1 MESNKEIKKTI
12 ERYENENNES
22 FSFKNE
28 TKEIQKTDINFL
40 ESEWNTIE
48 LTLKKNNKNNIFN
61 KEEPSFFKATS
72 LSKTIDWDDFD
83 DEIIKNNSFLNRI
96 DELNL
101 NFKLKDIIHPIDNTF
116 EEFKCK
122 KIQDLEI
129 LKKKFNSK
137 YFSNNS
143 IKEENED
150 FINKDTVSSNNDLNQ
165 KNLNELSDYDRL
177 SIIKDKIVVNLNT
190 FNTSNSKKKSFLID
204 DESKNKQNNNT
215 RKINNYIRKLK
226 NNSNDDKIELKNN
239 SINEKL
245 TSLYNIIISTQKQ
258 EKNDKH
264 LISNSK
270 NENNENINTENK
282 SRDYFEEIFENQSN
296 DKLKNIPIK
305 KRSNS
310 SKEISFLKNEN
321 NDKRNFQEI
330 EKMLIQNIKHKKNI
344 INIPNQNPKKANLIR
359 YEKNVFPKK
368 NIVLEKTN
376 KDVMKK
382 IGENK
387 RLLKILFSNNT
398 YSFS

>member
-177 SIIKDKIVVNLNT
+177 SIIKDKIIVNLNT

>member
-12 ERYENENNES
+12 DRYENENNDS

-28 TKEIQKTDINFL
+28 PKEIQKTDINFL
-40 ESEWNTIE
+40 GSEWDTIE

-61 KEEPSFFKATS
+61 KEEPSFLKATS

-83 DEIIKNNSFLNRI
+83 DEIIRNNSFLNRI

-116 EEFKCK
+116 EEFTCK

-150 FINKDTVSSNNDLNQ
+150 YINKDTFSTNNDLIQ
-165 KNLNELSDYDRL
+165 KNINELSDYEGL
-177 SIIKDKIVVNLNT
+177 SIIKDKIIVNVNRY
-190 FNTSNSKKKSFLID
+190 NTSNSKKKSFLID
-204 DESKNKQNNNT
+204 DENKENNNS
-215 RKINNYIRKLK
+215 RKINKYIRKLK
-226 NNSNDDKIELKNN
+226 NNSNDKIELKNN
-239 SINEKL
+239 TINEKL
-245 TSLYNIIISTQKQ
+245 NSLYNIIISTQKQ
-258 EKNDKH
+258 EKNDKNT
-264 LISNSK
+264 IINSK
-270 NENNENINTENK
+270 NENINIENK
-282 SRDYFEEIFENQSN
+282 QKDYFDEIFENQSN
-296 DKLKNIPIK
+296 DKIKNIPIK
-305 KRSNS
+305 KRSHS
-310 SKEISFLKNEN
+310 SKEISFLKIEN
-321 NDKRNFQEI
+321 NEKKNFQEL
-330 EKMLIQNIKHKKNI
+330 EKMLQQNIKHKKNI
-344 INIPNQNPKKANLIR
+344 INIPNKNPKKTNLIR
-359 YEKNVFPKK
+359 YEKNIFPKK

-376 KDVMKK
+376 KEVMKK

>member
-12 ERYENENNES
+12 DRYENENNDS

-28 TKEIQKTDINFL
+28 PKEIQKTDINFL
-40 ESEWNTIE
+40 GSEWDTIE

-61 KEEPSFFKATS
+61 KEEPSFLKATS

-83 DEIIKNNSFLNRI
+83 DEIIRNNSFLNRI

-116 EEFKCK
+116 EEFTCK

-150 FINKDTVSSNNDLNQ
+150 YINKDTLSSNNDLNK
-165 KNLNELSDYDRL
+165 KNINELCDYESL
-177 SIIKDKIVVNLNT
+177 SIIKDKIIVNLNRY
-190 FNTSNSKKKSFLID
+190 NTSNSKKKTFLID
-204 DESKNKQNNNT
+204 DESKNKEDNNSK
-215 RKINNYIRKLK
+215 KINKYIRKLK
-226 NNSNDDKIELKNN
+226 NNSNDKIELKNN

-245 TSLYNIIISTQKQ
+245 NSLYNIIISSQKQ
-258 EKNDKH
+258 EKNEKNS
-264 LISNSK
+264 IINSK
-270 NENNENINTENK
+270 NENNENINMENK
-282 SRDYFEEIFENQSN
+282 PKDYFDEIFENQSN
-296 DKLKNIPIK
+296 DKIKNIPIK
-305 KRSNS
+305 KRSHS
-310 SKEISFLKNEN
+310 SKEISFLKIEN
-321 NDKRNFQEI
+321 NEKKNFQEL
-330 EKMLIQNIKHKKNI
+330 EKLLIQNIKHKKNI
-344 INIPNQNPKKANLIR
+344 INIPNQNPKKTNLIR

-398 YSFS
+398 HSFS

>member
-177 SIIKDKIVVNLNT
+177 SIIKDKIIVNLNT

-330 EKMLIQNIKHKKNI
+330 EKMLQQNIKHKKNI

>member
-1 MESNKEIKKTI
+1 MEFNNEIKKTI

-28 TKEIQKTDINFL
+28 TKEVQKTDINFF
-40 ESEWNTIE
+40 ENEWDTIE

-61 KEEPSFFKATS
+61 KEEPSFLKGTS

-83 DEIIKNNSFLNRI
+83 DEIIRNNSFLNRI

-101 NFKLKDIIHPIDNTF
+101 NFKLKDIIHPIDNSF
-116 EEFKCK
+116 EEFTSK

-150 FINKDTVSSNNDLNQ
+150 YINKDTLSSNNDLNK
-165 KNLNELSDYDRL
+165 KNINELCDYESL
-177 SIIKDKIVVNLNT
+177 SIIKDKIIVNLNRY
-190 FNTSNSKKKSFLID
+190 NTSNSKKKTFLID
-204 DESKNKQNNNT
+204 DESKNKQDNNSK
-215 RKINNYIRKLK
+215 KINKYIRKLK
-226 NNSNDDKIELKNN
+226 NNSNDKIELKNN

-245 TSLYNIIISTQKQ
+245 NSLYNIIISSQKQ
-258 EKNDKH
+258 EKNEKNS
-264 LISNSK
+264 IINSK
-270 NENNENINTENK
+270 NENNENINMENK
-282 SRDYFEEIFENQSN
+282 PKDYFDEIFENQSN
-296 DKLKNIPIK
+296 DKIKNIPIK
-305 KRSNS
+305 KRSHS
-310 SKEISFLKNEN
+310 SKEISFLKIEN
-321 NDKRNFQEI
+321 NEKKNFQEL
-330 EKMLIQNIKHKKNI
+330 EKLLIQNIKHKKNI
-344 INIPNQNPKKANLIR
+344 INIPNQNPKKTNLIR

-398 YSFS
+398 HSFS

>member
-116 EEFKCK
+116 EEFTCK

-150 FINKDTVSSNNDLNQ
+150 YINKDTFSTNNDLIQ
-165 KNLNELSDYDRL
+165 KNINELSDYEGL
-177 SIIKDKIVVNLNT
+177 SIIKDKIIVNVNRY
-190 FNTSNSKKKSFLID
+190 NTSNSKKKSFLID
-204 DESKNKQNNNT
+204 DENKENNNS
-215 RKINNYIRKLK
+215 RKINKYIRKLK
-226 NNSNDDKIELKNN
+226 NNSNDKIELKNN
-239 SINEKL
+239 TINEKL
-245 TSLYNIIISTQKQ
+245 NSLYNIIISTQKQ
-258 EKNDKH
+258 EKNDKNT
-264 LISNSK
+264 IINSK
-270 NENNENINTENK
+270 NENNENINIENK
-282 SRDYFEEIFENQSN
+282 QKDYFDEIFENQSN
-296 DKLKNIPIK
+296 DKIKNIPIK
-305 KRSNS
+305 KRSHS
-310 SKEISFLKNEN
+310 SKEISFLKIEN
-321 NDKRNFQEI
+321 NEKKNFQEL
-330 EKMLIQNIKHKKNI
+330 EKMLQQNIKHKKNI
-344 INIPNQNPKKANLIR
+344 INIPNKNPKKTNLIR
-359 YEKNVFPKK
+359 YEKNIFPKK

-376 KDVMKK
+376 KEVMKK

>member
-28 TKEIQKTDINFL
+28 TKEIKKTDINFL

-116 EEFKCK
+116 EEFTCK

-177 SIIKDKIVVNLNT
+177 SIIKDKIIVNLNT

>member
-1 MESNKEIKKTI
+1 MEFNKEIKKTI

-28 TKEIQKTDINFL
+28 TKEVQKTDINFL
-40 ESEWNTIE
+40 ENEWNTIE

-61 KEEPSFFKATS
+61 KEEPSFLKGTS

-83 DEIIKNNSFLNRI
+83 DEIIRNNSFLNRI

-101 NFKLKDIIHPIDNTF
+101 NFKLKDIIHPIDNSF
-116 EEFKCK
+116 EEFTSK

-129 LKKKFNSK
+129 LKKKFHSK

-150 FINKDTVSSNNDLNQ
+150 FINKETLSSNNDLNK
-165 KNLNELSDYDRL
+165 KNINELCDYESL
-177 SIIKDKIVVNLNT
+177 SIIKDKIIVNLNRY
-190 FNTSNSKKKSFLID
+190 NTSNSKKKTFLID
-204 DESKNKQNNNT
+204 DESKNKQDNNSK
-215 RKINNYIRKLK
+215 KINKYIRKLK
-226 NNSNDDKIELKNN
+226 NNSNDKIELKNN

-245 TSLYNIIISTQKQ
+245 NSLYNIIISSQKQ
-258 EKNDKH
+258 EKNEKNS
-264 LISNSK
+264 IINSK
-270 NENNENINTENK
+270 NENNENINMENK
-282 SRDYFEEIFENQSN
+282 PKDYFDEIFENQSN
-296 DKLKNIPIK
+296 DKIKNIPIK
-305 KRSNS
+305 KRSHS
-310 SKEISFLKNEN
+310 SKEISFLKIEN
-321 NDKRNFQEI
+321 NEKKNFQEL
-330 EKMLIQNIKHKKNI
+330 EKLLIQNIKHKKNI
-344 INIPNQNPKKANLIR
+344 INIPNQNPKKTNLIR

-398 YSFS
+398 HSFS

>member
-1 MESNKEIKKTI
+1 MEFNKEIKKTI

-28 TKEIQKTDINFL
+28 TKEVQKTDINFF
-40 ESEWNTIE
+40 ENEWDTIE

-61 KEEPSFFKATS
+61 KEEPSFLKGTS

-83 DEIIKNNSFLNRI
+83 DEIIRNNSFLNRI

-101 NFKLKDIIHPIDNTF
+101 NFKLKDIIHPIDNSF
-116 EEFKCK
+116 EEFTSK

-150 FINKDTVSSNNDLNQ
+150 YINKDTLSSNNDLNK
-165 KNLNELSDYDRL
+165 KNINELCDYESL
-177 SIIKDKIVVNLNT
+177 SIIKDKIIVNLNRY
-190 FNTSNSKKKSFLID
+190 NTSNSKKKTFLID
-204 DESKNKQNNNT
+204 DESKNKQDNNSK
-215 RKINNYIRKLK
+215 KINKYIRKLK
-226 NNSNDDKIELKNN
+226 NNSNDKIELKNN

-245 TSLYNIIISTQKQ
+245 NSLYNIIISSQKQ
-258 EKNDKH
+258 EKNEKNS
-264 LISNSK
+264 IINSK
-270 NENNENINTENK
+270 NENNENINMENK
-282 SRDYFEEIFENQSN
+282 PKDYFDEIFENQSN
-296 DKLKNIPIK
+296 DKIKNIPIK
-305 KRSNS
+305 KRSHS
-310 SKEISFLKNEN
+310 SKEISFLKIEN
-321 NDKRNFQEI
+321 NEKKNFQEL
-330 EKMLIQNIKHKKNI
+330 EKLLIQNIKHKKNI
-344 INIPNQNPKKANLIR
+344 INIPNQNPKKTNLIR

-398 YSFS
+398 HSFS

>member
-12 ERYENENNES
+12 DRYENENNDS

-28 TKEIQKTDINFL
+28 PKEIQKTDINFL
-40 ESEWNTIE
+40 GSEWDTIE

-61 KEEPSFFKATS
+61 KEEPSFLKATS

-83 DEIIKNNSFLNRI
+83 DEIIRNNSFLNRI

-116 EEFKCK
+116 EEFTCK

-150 FINKDTVSSNNDLNQ
+150 YINKDTFSTNNDLIQ
-165 KNLNELSDYDRL
+165 KNINELSDYEGL
-177 SIIKDKIVVNLNT
+177 SIIKDKIIVNVNRY
-190 FNTSNSKKKSFLID
+190 NTSNSKKKSFLID
-204 DESKNKQNNNT
+204 DENKENT
-215 RKINNYIRKLK
+215 NSRKINKYIRKLK

-245 TSLYNIIISTQKQ
+245 NSLYNIIISTQKQ
-258 EKNDKH
+258 EKNDKNT
-264 LISNSK
+264 IINSK
-270 NENNENINTENK
+270 NENNENINIENK
-282 SRDYFEEIFENQSN
+282 QKDYFDEIFENQSN
-296 DKLKNIPIK
+296 DKIKNIPIK
-305 KRSNS
+305 KRSHS
-310 SKEISFLKNEN
+310 SKEISFLKIEN
-321 NDKRNFQEI
+321 NEKKNFQEL
-330 EKMLIQNIKHKKNI
+330 EKMLQQNIKL
-344 INIPNQNPKKANLIR
+344 NIPNKNPKKTNLIR
-359 YEKNVFPKK
+359 YEKNIFPKK

-376 KDVMKK
+376 KEVMKK

>member
-1 MESNKEIKKTI
+1 MEFNKEIKKTI

-28 TKEIQKTDINFL
+28 TKEVQKTDINFL
-40 ESEWNTIE
+40 ENEWNTIE

-61 KEEPSFFKATS
+61 KEEPSFLKGTS

-83 DEIIKNNSFLNRI
+83 DEIIRNNSFLNRI

-101 NFKLKDIIHPIDNTF
+101 NFKLKDIIHPIDNSF
-116 EEFKCK
+116 EEFTSK

-150 FINKDTVSSNNDLNQ
+150 YINKDTLSSNNDLNK
-165 KNLNELSDYDRL
+165 KNINELCDYESL
-177 SIIKDKIVVNLNT
+177 SIIKDKIIVNLNRY
-190 FNTSNSKKKSFLID
+190 NTSNSKKKTFLID
-204 DESKNKQNNNT
+204 DESKNKQDNNSK
-215 RKINNYIRKLK
+215 KINKYIRKLK
-226 NNSNDDKIELKNN
+226 NNSNDKIELKNN

-245 TSLYNIIISTQKQ
+245 NSLYNIIISSQKQ
-258 EKNDKH
+258 EKNEKNS
-264 LISNSK
+264 IINSK
-270 NENNENINTENK
+270 NENNENINMENK
-282 SRDYFEEIFENQSN
+282 PKDYFDEIFENQSN
-296 DKLKNIPIK
+296 DKIKNIPIK
-305 KRSNS
+305 KRSHS
-310 SKEISFLKNEN
+310 SKEISFLKIEN
-321 NDKRNFQEI
+321 NEKKNFQEL
-330 EKMLIQNIKHKKNI
+330 EKLLIQNIKHKKNI
-344 INIPNQNPKKANLIR
+344 INIPNQNPKKTNLIR

-376 KDVMKK
+376 KEVMKK

-398 YSFS
+398 HSFS

>member
-28 TKEIQKTDINFL
+28 TKEVQKTDINFF
-40 ESEWNTIE
+40 ENEWDTIE

-61 KEEPSFFKATS
+61 KEEPSFLKGTS

-83 DEIIKNNSFLNRI
+83 DEIIRNNSFLNRI

-101 NFKLKDIIHPIDNTF
+101 NFKLKDIIHPIDNSF
-116 EEFKCK
+116 EEFTSK

-150 FINKDTVSSNNDLNQ
+150 YINKDTLSSNNDLNK
-165 KNLNELSDYDRL
+165 KNINELCDYESL
-177 SIIKDKIVVNLNT
+177 SIIKDKIIVNLNRY
-190 FNTSNSKKKSFLID
+190 NTSNSKKKTFLID
-204 DESKNKQNNNT
+204 DESKNKQDNNSK
-215 RKINNYIRKLK
+215 KINKYIRKLK
-226 NNSNDDKIELKNN
+226 NNSNDKIELKNN

-245 TSLYNIIISTQKQ
+245 NSLYNIIISSQKQ
-258 EKNDKH
+258 EKNEKNS
-264 LISNSK
+264 IINSK
-270 NENNENINTENK
+270 NENNENINMENK
-282 SRDYFEEIFENQSN
+282 PKDYFDEIFENQSN
-296 DKLKNIPIK
+296 DKIKNIPIK
-305 KRSNS
+305 KRSHS
-310 SKEISFLKNEN
+310 SKEISFLKIEN
-321 NDKRNFQEI
+321 NEKKNFQEL
-330 EKMLIQNIKHKKNI
+330 EKMLQQNIKHKKNI
-344 INIPNQNPKKANLIR
+344 INIPNKNPKKTNLIR
-359 YEKNVFPKK
+359 YEKNIFPKK

-376 KDVMKK
+376 KEVMKK

-398 YSFS
+398 HSFS